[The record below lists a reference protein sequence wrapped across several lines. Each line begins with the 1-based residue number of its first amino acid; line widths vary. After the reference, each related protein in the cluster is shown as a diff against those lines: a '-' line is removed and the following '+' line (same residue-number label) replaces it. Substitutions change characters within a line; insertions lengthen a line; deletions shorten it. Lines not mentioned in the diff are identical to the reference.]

1 MRSIRGEVMESTLV
15 VRSFGRSWR
24 QYAALTAFMAVLVVG
39 LYIVKWHPY
48 YLRSFVAA
56 TQHSIGPSVVSGGAD
71 AIPAPSWDA
80 AWGYAVAYG
89 RSIWQAMVLG
99 LLLGSGLQAAV
110 LPRHWIGRLFGRLG
124 FGAVAAGGLAAVPG
138 MMCTCCSAPVVVG
151 LRQAK
156 SSVGSA
162 LAFWLANPLLN
173 PATLVF
179 TGFVLGWHWVGLR
192 LVFALLV
199 VFGVAYL
206 AERFVVGDA
215 APAASIAPLD
225 AAEEPVPAGGFF
237 VRWARELWRLSI
249 RLLPE
254 YLIIVLALGAVRAWL
269 FPAVPAAVGND
280 VAWIAGLAIAGTA
293 FVIPTAGEVPIVQSL
308 LALGLGAG
316 PAAALM
322 VTLPAVSVPAAVMV
336 SRVFPQRV
344 VWFVA
349 ACVALSGIGAGLVAI
364 LLGF

>member
-1 MRSIRGEVMESTLV
+1 MDSV
-15 VRSFGRSWR
+15 VVGRSWR
-24 QYAALTAFMAVLVVG
+24 QYVTLTAFFVVLFAG
-39 LYIVKWHPY
+39 LYYVKWHPY

-56 TQHSIGPSVVSGGAD
+56 SKGSIGASIVSGGAA

-89 RSIWQAMVLG
+89 KAIWQAMVLG
-99 LLLGSGLQAAV
+99 LLLGSGVQAA
-110 LPRHWIGRLFGRLG
+110 LPRRWIERLFGRFG
-124 FGAVAAGGLAAVPG
+124 FGCVAAGGLAAIPG

-151 LRQAK
+151 LRRAK

-192 LVFALLV
+192 LAFALLV

-206 AERFVVGDA
+206 AEFLAVDDA
-215 APAASIAPLD
+215 MVAGTAAGTAEAASEE
-225 AAEEPVPAGGFF
+225 EEPTGGFF
-237 VRWARELWRLSI
+237 VRWMRELWRLSL

-254 YLIIVLALGAVRAWL
+254 YVVIVLVLGAVRAWL
-269 FPAVPAAVGND
+269 FPALPAAVGND
-280 VAWIAGLAIAGTA
+280 VLWVVGLAIAGTA
-293 FVIPTAGEVPIVQSL
+293 FVIPTAGEVPIIQSL
-308 LALGLGAG
+308 MALGLGVG

-336 SRVFPQRV
+336 SKVFPQRV

-349 ACVALSGIGAGLVAI
+349 ACVALSGVFAGLVAI
-364 LLGF
+364 GLGF

>member
-1 MRSIRGEVMESTLV
+1 MESI
-15 VRSFGRSWR
+15 FDGRSKR
-24 QYAALTAFMAVLVVG
+24 QYAALAVFAVILVAG
-39 LYIVKWHPY
+39 LYYVKWHPY

-56 TQHSIGPSVVSGGAD
+56 SQQSIGSSILLTGGAG
-71 AIPAPSWDA
+71 AIPHPSWDA

-89 RSIWQAMVLG
+89 KAIWQAMVLG
-99 LLLGSGLQAAV
+99 LLLGSGLQAAIV
-110 LPRHWIGRLFGRLG
+110 PRRWMERLFGRVGLRG
-124 FGAVAAGGLAAVPG
+124 VAAGGLAAVPG

-151 LRQAK
+151 LRQAR

-162 LAFWLANPLLN
+162 VAFWLANPLLN

-192 LVFALLV
+192 LAFALPV
-199 VFGVAYL
+199 VFGAAYL
-206 AERFVVGDA
+206 AERVAGGAAA
-215 APAASIAPLD
+215 APVDDIAL
-225 AAEEPVPAGGFF
+225 AEQANTSETDGFL
-237 VRWARELWRLSI
+237 VRWGRELWRLSI

-254 YLIIVLALGAVRAWL
+254 YAIIVLALGAARAWL
-269 FPAVPAAVGND
+269 FPTIPAAVGND
-280 VAWIAGLAIAGTA
+280 VLWIVAVAIVGTA

-308 LALGLGAG
+308 MALGLGSG
-316 PAAALM
+316 PAAALL

-349 ACVALSGIGAGLVAI
+349 TFVALSGLAAGLVASG
-364 LLGF
+364 LGF

>member
-1 MRSIRGEVMESTLV
+1 MDTVLT
-15 VRSFGRSWR
+15 GRSWR
-24 QYAALTAFMAVLVVG
+24 QYASLTLFFVILVAG
-39 LYIVKWHPY
+39 LYYVKWHPY

-56 TQHSIGPSVVSGGAD
+56 SQGSIGGSILTGGAK
-71 AIPAPSWDA
+71 AVPAPSWNA
-80 AWGYAVAYG
+80 AWGYALAYG
-89 RSIWQAMVLG
+89 KAIWQAMVLG
-99 LLLGSGLQAAV
+99 LLLGSGVQAV
-110 LPRHWIGRLFGRLG
+110 LPRHWIERLFGRFG
-124 FGAVAAGGLAAVPG
+124 FSSVAAGGLAAVPG

-151 LRQAK
+151 LRRAK
-156 SSVGSA
+156 SSVGGA

-206 AERFVVGDA
+206 AERLMAGDA
-215 APAASIAPLD
+215 TSAADLAAAQAPA
-225 AAEEPVPAGGFF
+225 EPEATDSFF

-254 YLIIVLALGAVRAWL
+254 YVIIVLVLGAVRAWL
-269 FPAVPAAVGND
+269 FPAMPAAVGND
-280 VAWIAGLAIAGTA
+280 VLWIVGLAIAGTA

-308 LALGLGAG
+308 MALGLGAG
-316 PAAALM
+316 PAAALL

-336 SRVFPQRV
+336 SRAFPQRV

-349 ACVALSGIGAGLVAI
+349 ACVALSGVIAGLVAI
-364 LLGF
+364 GLGF